1 MVRREPLGRGDE
13 RERIGSDRPGR
24 RATRQLRRY
33 RQRELAGRVQA
44 KILDDIFLAY
54 EQLLGNKFFSSTG
67 RGLQLPLSHCKFKVF
82 RPCSSHPVGLD
93 FDDAFGS

>member
-1 MVRREPLGRGDE
+1 MKVVD
-13 RERIGSDRPGR
+13 SA
-24 RATRQLRRY
+24 ATKMKESSNMFL
-33 RQRELAGRVQA
+33 LHVQFWYEIA
-44 KILDDIFLAY
+44 TIIKHEILDDIFLAY
-54 EQLLGNKFFSSTG
+54 EQLLGNKFFFSTG